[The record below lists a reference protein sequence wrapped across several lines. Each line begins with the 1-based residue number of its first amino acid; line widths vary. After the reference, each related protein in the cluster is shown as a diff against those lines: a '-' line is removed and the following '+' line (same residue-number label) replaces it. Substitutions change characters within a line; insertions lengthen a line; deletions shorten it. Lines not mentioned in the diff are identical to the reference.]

1 MPGDV
6 IQKVVK
12 GLVRTAVRDN
22 SNPLAPVTLLLP
34 TASQIT
40 YDTGIELAD
49 LEGVSCQGVKITR
62 SRYPTSE
69 KPKVNLTFPNTPETI
84 ALKLNRK
91 FVTRTAVSSSIFQS
105 DFIVPPDGIVAA
117 KPIGT
122 LGNGVAA
129 DAVSKAWQLNAAG
142 ITDQTALT
150 QGTFAGFDAAT
161 TPLGFAIGADNA
173 QKWGSGLWNSTVSFE
188 IPTVIA
194 SLSSLGTIPYSALNL
209 RLAFVTIDGKSLLT
223 ISFGQ
228 VSVDSTG
235 SINFGEG
242 QTEVGFFAGSPEI
255 DLIPLSNFC

>member
-1 MPGDV
+1 MPDV
-6 IQKVVK
+6 IQKQVK
-12 GLVRTAVRDN
+12 SLVRTAVRN
-22 SNPLAPVTLLLP
+22 KSNPLSPITLLLP

-49 LEGVSCQGVKITR
+49 VEGKSCQGVTITR
-62 SRYPTSE
+62 ARYPTTE
-69 KPKVNLTFPNTPETI
+69 KPKVTLTFPNVPETI
-84 ALKLNRK
+84 ALKLNRQ
-91 FVTRTAVSSSIFQS
+91 FTARTAVGSSIFQS

-117 KPIGT
+117 KPVGT
-122 LGNGVAA
+122 LGNGVTANA
-129 DAVSKAWQLNAAG
+129 ESKAFNLNAAG
-142 ITDQTALT
+142 VTDPTPLV
-150 QGTFAGFDAAT
+150 QGTFATFDAEA

-173 QKWGSGLWNSTVSFE
+173 QKWGEDLWNSTVSFE
-188 IPTVIA
+188 VPTVIA
-194 SLSSLGTIPYSALNL
+194 SLSSLGNLPYSALDL

-223 ISFGQ
+223 IAFSQ